1 MIGAGTA
8 GGVIA
13 KELTDDKCTSVLVL
27 EAGTNMTNQL
37 SNPSVVNALT
47 LATDNKFSFNIL
59 SKIEQVIERQL
70 RFPDGNPSMPAQI
83 IALNAVR
90 FIQEDFC
97 PYSMDDSDLEC

>member
-1 MIGAGTA
+1 
-8 GGVIA
+8 
-13 KELTDDKCTSVLVL
+13 
-27 EAGTNMTNQL
+27 MTNQL

-59 SKIEQVIERQL
+59 SKIEQVIGRQL
-70 RFPDGNPSMPAQI
+70 RLPDGNPSMPAQI